1 VADDHETKKKNKK
14 KMASSYT
21 IVTQLRYIEHV
32 IKDLTNEVSQRPEII
47 FTDTADSAFYV
58 ESVQI
63 LVDKLMTLKDMLVRP
78 GLLRVINAL
87 ELSTDST
94 DSSDSN

>member
-1 VADDHETKKKNKK
+1 
-14 KMASSYT
+14 MASSYT

-47 FTDTADSAFYV
+47 SSDTVDSAFYV

-63 LVDKLMTLKDMLVRP
+63 LVDKLMTLKDMLIRP
-78 GLLRVINAL
+78 GLLRVITAL
-87 ELSTDST
+87 ELSTDLT